1 MIEGALLITDLK
13 AEVIMKDFMNVA
25 VLPMTS
31 ILDDKLLNKI
41 KEIGYSRIPVCQ
53 SAEDKRV
60 VGIFLTKSLV
70 GYKICDETIREA
82 LI

>member
-1 MIEGALLITDLK
+1 MDKTHLPEDVEGLSHAKAKMIEGALLITDLK

-41 KEIGYSRIPVCQ
+41 KEIGYSRIPVC
-53 SAEDKRV
+53 
-60 VGIFLTKSLV
+60 
-70 GYKICDETIREA
+70 
-82 LI
+82 